1 VDFIGLTA
9 IELVALVHAG
19 EALPSEIV
27 AEHLRQVEAAEPV
40 IHAFLSVRAE
50 EAMAEA
56 RTLDQGRDLR
66 QLPLA
71 GVPVGIKD
79 SVAVAG
85 QPIRLG
91 SLATSDQP
99 SMVDDEI
106 VKRLRAAGCVVIGKT
121 RQPEL
126 AYIHATESHFG
137 VTRNPWNLERSPG
150 GSSGGSS
157 AAVASA
163 ELPIA
168 QASDGGGSIRIP
180 AAYCGLFG
188 IKPGPGLV
196 PVPGGHAEHW
206 FGLSEWGPLA
216 TTVADGALVL
226 DVMAATSRFRDPE
239 PPSRRLRI
247 AASTRSAAIGGRV
260 DRQLRRV
267 VDATA
272 DVLRQAGHLVT
283 IADPPY
289 GTRLAVG
296 YLHRFMVGMAD
307 EVDEFNMTFSSLEPR
322 TQRLVR
328 IGRYLRKHHPVPPRG
343 LESWRDRFTAWFDD
357 YDALITP
364 TTAQPAA
371 PAAGWLEVPWARFLV
386 MGAQQAPMTQ
396 AWNMA
401 GFPAANVPGGLTTD
415 GFPLGVQVV
424 APRGGEQMVLSI
436 AAQLEQLQP
445 WPRHAPMAERIAAA
459 VSSPDRPGQ

>member
-1 VDFIGLTA
+1 MDFIGLTA
-9 IELVALVHAG
+9 IELAALVHAG
-19 EALPSEIV
+19 KALPSEIV
-27 AEHLRQVEAAEPV
+27 AEHLHQVAAAEPV
-40 IHAFLSVRAE
+40 IHAFLTVRSE
-50 EAMAEA
+50 LAMAEA
-56 RTLDQGRDLR
+56 RSLDKRKDLR

-85 QPIRLG
+85 EPMRLG
-91 SLATSDQP
+91 SLATSEQP
-99 SMVDDEI
+99 SPLDDEI
-106 VKRLRAAGCVVIGKT
+106 VTRLRAAGCVVIGKT

-126 AYIHATESHFG
+126 AYIHATESYFG

-196 PVPGGHAEHW
+196 PVPGGHKEHW

-216 TTVADGALVL
+216 TTVGDGALVL
-226 DVMAATSRFRDPE
+226 DVMAATSQFRDPQ
-239 PPSRRLRI
+239 PPPGRLRI
-247 AASTRSAAIGGRV
+247 AASTKSAAIGGRV
-260 DRQLRRV
+260 HRELRQV
-267 VDATA
+267 VEATA
-272 DVLRQAGHLVT
+272 DTLRRAGHLVT

-289 GTRLAVG
+289 GTRLALG
-296 YLHRFMVGMAD
+296 YLHRFTVGMAD
-307 EVDEFNMTFSSLEPR
+307 EVDEYNMKFSSLEPR

-328 IGRYLRKHHPVPPRG
+328 IGRYLRTHHPVPPHG
-343 LESWRDRFTAWFDD
+343 LDAWRDRFTAWFDD

-371 PAAGWLEVPWARFLV
+371 PAAGWLDVPWAKFLV
-386 MGAQQAPMTQ
+386 IGARQAPMTQ

-401 GFPAANVPGGLTTD
+401 GFPAANVPGGLTSD

-424 APRGGEQMVLSI
+424 APRGGDGLVLSI
-436 AAQLEQLQP
+436 ALQLEQLQP
-445 WPRHAPMAERIAAA
+445 WPRHAPMAERIAASA
-459 VSSPDRPGQ
+459 SAA

>member
-1 VDFIGLTA
+1 MDFIGLTA
-9 IELVALVHAG
+9 IELAALVHEGKAK
-19 EALPSEIV
+19 PSEIV

-40 IHAFLSVRAE
+40 IHAFLTVRTENAME
-50 EAMAEA
+50 EA
-56 RTLDQGRDLR
+56 RSLDLR
-66 QLPLA
+66 PDLKQLPLA

-85 QPIRLG
+85 EPIRLG
-91 SLATSDQP
+91 SLATTDQP
-99 SMVDDEI
+99 AAADDEI

-126 AYIHATESHFG
+126 AYIHATESNFG

-196 PVPGGHAEHW
+196 PIPGGHDEHW
-206 FGLSEWGPLA
+206 FGLSQWGPLA

-226 DVMAATSRFRDPE
+226 DVMAATSRFRDPR
-239 PPSRRLRI
+239 PPSKRLRI
-247 AASTRSAAIGGRV
+247 AVSTKSTTVGGRV
-260 DRQLRRV
+260 DRDLRRAV
-267 VDATA
+267 EETA
-272 DVLRQAGHLVT
+272 DALRQAGHLIT

-289 GTRLAVG
+289 SPRLSLA
-296 YLHRFMVGMAD
+296 YAHRFIVGMAD
-307 EVDEFNMTFSSLEPR
+307 EVDEFKMQFSSLEPR

-328 IGRYLRKHHPVPPRG
+328 IGRYLRTHHPVPPNG
-343 LESWRDRFTAWFDD
+343 ADLWRDRFTAWFSD

-364 TTAQPAA
+364 TTAQASA
-371 PAAGWLEVPWARFLV
+371 PAAGWLEVSWTKFLF
-386 MGAQQAPMTQ
+386 MGSQQAPMTNP
-396 AWNMA
+396 WNVA
-401 GFPAANVPGGLTTD
+401 GFPAASVPGGLTAD

-424 APRGGEQMVLSI
+424 APRGGEALVLSI
-436 AAQLEQLQP
+436 AAQMEQLRP
-445 WPRHAPMAERIAAA
+445 WPRHAPMADLIA
-459 VSSPDRPGQ
+459 VSLATA

>member
-1 VDFIGLTA
+1 MDFIGLTA
-9 IELVALVHAG
+9 IELAALVHEG
-19 EALPSEIV
+19 KALPSEIV

-40 IHAFLSVRAE
+40 IHAFLTVRADL
-50 EAMAEA
+50 AMAEA
-56 RTLDQGRDLR
+56 RALDQRRDLQ

-85 QPIRLG
+85 EPIRLG
-91 SLATSDQP
+91 SRATSDQP
-99 SMVDDEI
+99 SLVDDEI
-106 VKRLRAAGCVVIGKT
+106 VKRLRDAGCVVLGKT

-126 AYIHATESHFG
+126 AYIHATESYFG

-196 PVPGGHAEHW
+196 PVPGGHQKHW

-216 TTVADGALVL
+216 TTVDDGALVL
-226 DVMAATSRFRDPE
+226 DVMAGTSRLRDPQR
-239 PPSRRLRI
+239 PSRRLRI
-247 AASTRSAAIGGRV
+247 AASTRSAAIGGHV
-260 DRQLRRV
+260 DKELRHAV
-267 VDATA
+267 EATA
-272 DVLRQAGHLVT
+272 DTLRQAGHLVT

-289 GTRLAVG
+289 GAHLALG
-296 YLHRFMVGMAD
+296 YLHRFIVGMAD
-307 EVDEFNMTFSSLEPR
+307 EVDEFNMKFGSLEPR

-328 IGRYLRKHHPVPPRG
+328 IGRYLRMHHPVPPQG
-343 LESWRDRFTAWFDD
+343 LNLWRDRFTAWFDD
-357 YDALITP
+357 YDALVTP
-364 TTAQPAA
+364 TTAQPTA
-371 PAAGWLEVPWARFLV
+371 PAAGWLDVPWARFLV
-386 MGAQQAPMTQ
+386 MGARQAPMTQ

-401 GFPAANVPGGLTTD
+401 GFPAASVPGGLSSD
-415 GFPLGVQVV
+415 GFPLGIQVV
-424 APRGGEQMVLSI
+424 APRGGEQLVLSI
-436 AAQLEQLQP
+436 SAQLEHLQP
-445 WPRHAPMAERIAAA
+445 WPRHAPIAERFAASIPA
-459 VSSPDRPGQ
+459 S